1 MGPDLHL
8 PVGPQQPASLGYKI
22 HSERV
27 ARVGFMVG
35 LWLSESFKFPMELGV
50 GVPYPAEGSCP
61 QLWFPSIPRIP
72 KLKNKIFNAFIPTSR
87 LEATRNFSAWLN
99 PNSWNLITTL
109 ERLKPFKDKKVS
121 NNLSDYIWEE
131 FNKNTAYDENK
142 AFDTYKL

>member
-1 MGPDLHL
+1 M
-8 PVGPQQPASLGYKI
+8 
-22 HSERV
+22 
-27 ARVGFMVG
+27 
-35 LWLSESFKFPMELGV
+35 
-50 GVPYPAEGSCP
+50 
-61 QLWFPSIPRIP
+61 P

-87 LEATRNFSAWLN
+87 LEATRNLSAWLN

-131 FNKNTAYDENK
+131 FNKNTACDENK